1 MAKGKGLTDIQPL
14 APEALYQATDLAA
27 LDFATTAELPEH
39 TEAVGQQR
47 ALEAIRFGV
56 GIAHHGYN
64 LFVAGS
70 TGLGKHTVVERE
82 LAARAAKGPVPDDW
96 CYVNNFEAPHRPRAL
111 RLPTGKARALSQ
123 DMDQLVDDLLSAIP
137 AAFQGDEYRTR
148 AQEINDE
155 FKERQDDAFL
165 SLDEEA
171 QKRDITILRTPTGYT
186 LAPLKDGEVVGPE
199 EFEALAEEEQDKIE
213 KSVDELRAR
222 LRETIRQIPLWQK
235 EMHQKVKALNREV
248 TDVTV
253 SQIMRGLTEKYA
265 DLDGVPAYLEAVRQ
279 DVIDNVDAFRQQGE
293 AVEVAGRKVELAPDF
308 NRYKVNVLVD
318 HSDNGGAPV
327 VHEDNPTYL
336 NLIGRI
342 EHIAQFGT
350 LLTDFTLIKAGAL
363 HRASGGYLVLYARD
377 VLMNAFAWEG
387 LKRVLRSREVRLE
400 SLERMLSLASTTSLE
415 PESIPVDV
423 KVVLVGD
430 RMLYYLLKAYDPEF
444 ALLFKVAADF
454 SEDIDRSPENTRLM
468 ANLIGTVQRQEALRP
483 LTREAV
489 GRLIE
494 HLARTAADGE
504 KVSVH
509 MGNLCDLMREADYWA
524 GEDGDSKATHAA
536 HVKKAIDQRIYR
548 LDQIRERV
556 HESILRDIQL
566 VDTAGERVG
575 QVNGLSV
582 SQLGDYAFGRPSRIT
597 ATARLGEGKFIDIER
612 EVKLGGP
619 IHSKGVMILSSYLG
633 YRYASEAPLSVS
645 ASLVFEQSYGQIEGD
660 SASVAELCALLSALG
675 EIPLRQ
681 SLAVTGS
688 VNQHGEVQAI
698 GGVNEKIEGFF
709 DICQGRGL
717 SEGQG
722 VIIPASNAAHLMLRE
737 DVVAAVREGRFAVYP
752 VRHVEE
758 AMSLLCGLEPGEPG
772 TTGAFPP
779 ETFNGRV
786 AARLQALT
794 RKRLAFIA
802 KSRGMD
808 ERDGDDQS

>member
-1 MAKGKGLTDIQPL
+1 MTDIRPL
-14 APEALYQATDLAA
+14 APEALYQTTDPAT

-56 GIAHHGYN
+56 GIRHHGYN

-70 TGLGKHTVVERE
+70 TGLGKHVVVQRE
-82 LAARAAKGPVPDDW
+82 LAARAAGSPVPDDW
-96 CYVNNFEAPHRPRAL
+96 CYVNNFDAPHKPRAL
-111 RLPTGKARALSQ
+111 RLPTGKARELSQ
-123 DMDQLVDDLLSAIP
+123 DMQQLVDDLLSAIP
-137 AAFQGDEYRTR
+137 AAFQGDEYRSR

-165 SLDEEA
+165 ALDEEA

-199 EFEALAEEEQDKIE
+199 EFEALEEAEQQKIE
-213 KSVDELRAR
+213 HAVDELRAK

-235 EMHQKVKALNREV
+235 ETHQKVKALDREV

-253 SQIMRGLTEKYA
+253 SQLMKGLMKKYA
-265 DLDGVPAYLEAVRQ
+265 TLDGVPDYLEAVRR

-318 HSDNGGAPV
+318 HSDDSGAPV

-350 LLTDFTLIKAGAL
+350 LLTDFTLIKPGAL
-363 HRASGGYLVLYARD
+363 HQANGGYLVLYVRD

-387 LKRVLRSREVRLE
+387 LKRVLRSNELRLE

-415 PESIPVDV
+415 PEPIPVDV

-444 ALLFKVAADF
+444 AQLFKVAADF
-454 SEDIDRSPENTRLM
+454 SEDIDRSPDNTRLM
-468 ANLIGTVQRQEALRP
+468 ASLIGTVQRQEALRP
-483 LTREAV
+483 FTREAV

-494 HLARTAADGE
+494 HLARIAADGE

-524 GEDGDSKATHAA
+524 GEDGGAQATDVR
-536 HVKKAIDQRIYR
+536 HVQQAIDKRIYR

-556 HESILRDIQL
+556 HESILREIQL
-566 VDTAGERVG
+566 VATAGETIG

-582 SQLGDYAFGRPSRIT
+582 LQLGDYAFGRPSRIT

-612 EVKLGGP
+612 EVELGGP

-633 YRYASEAPLSVS
+633 HRYASDRPLSVS
-645 ASLVFEQSYGQIEGD
+645 ASLVFEQSYGQVEGD

-709 DICQGRGL
+709 DICRGRGL
-717 SEGQG
+717 DGRQG
-722 VIIPASNAAHLMLRE
+722 VIIPASNTAHLMLRQ
-737 DVVAAVREGRFAVYP
+737 DVVEAVREGRFAIYA

-758 AMSLLCGLEPGEPG
+758 AMTLLSGLAAGEADAKG
-772 TTGAFPP
+772 VFPADS
-779 ETFNGRV
+779 FNGRV
-786 AARLQALT
+786 AARLKALT
-794 RKRLAFIA
+794 KKRQAFIA
-802 KSRGMD
+802 RSRG
-808 ERDGDDQS
+808 RDDGHAQS

>member
-1 MAKGKGLTDIQPL
+1 LTDIQPL

>member
-1 MAKGKGLTDIQPL
+1 MTDIQPL